1 MPVLLT
7 LIDLKRLL
15 DIQEWNYFRK
25 LLDNRRGCGAE
36 PCNESPICRGQL
48 GELSRIRKA
57 KPRTSRNHDLLE
69 LPTER

>member
-25 LLDNRRGCGAE
+25 LLDNRRGC
-36 PCNESPICRGQL
+36 
-48 GELSRIRKA
+48 
-57 KPRTSRNHDLLE
+57 
-69 LPTER
+69 